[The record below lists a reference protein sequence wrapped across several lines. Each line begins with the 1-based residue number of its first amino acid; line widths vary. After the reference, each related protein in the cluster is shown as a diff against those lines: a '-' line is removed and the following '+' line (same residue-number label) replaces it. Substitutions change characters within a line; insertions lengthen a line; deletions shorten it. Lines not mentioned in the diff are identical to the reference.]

1 MQVSFFYVIIEN
13 FLLPLLVIVFVMNS
27 KRLLYVLVAF
37 LMVIPSRGVAQV
49 SGANNSKTVE
59 FYNGSAFEALKCA
72 QSEGKLLLLEFYA
85 SWNRKS
91 KWMHTIL
98 EGAGELCDDFVV
110 VSVDTSTGEGVA
122 LAQQYSVTE
131 YPFLVVFNAKGDAI
145 DKVGQSMTREDFL
158 AHIDDVLL
166 SCNASSVWQLQ
177 TILRAASAEKLKEED
192 YHRVL
197 QLTAAY
203 LETQARETLLS
214 RSHQQLFLS
223 ERLTFYGSDCFLFL
237 RDNYEDYYDRETAE
251 ATLKDVIYSSLFM
264 VFNSPSSY
272 AELFENIKK
281 DSISL
286 TLAPGAQR
294 LCDLIDMR
302 EKGDV
307 AGYVLMLE
315 EVVVMLPEVYEYQLV
330 MSLDFLLDYPDEL
343 DSRVKQRARRMVEQL
358 LSLNLSPSKMSL
370 TESLLDRF

>member
-1 MQVSFFYVIIEN
+1 
-13 FLLPLLVIVFVMNS
+13 MNS

-37 LMVIPSRGVAQV
+37 LMVIPSRGVAQE
-49 SGANNSKTVE
+49 SGAKISKTVE
-59 FYNGSAFEALKCA
+59 FYDGSAFDALKCA
-72 QSEGKLLLLEFYA
+72 QSEGKLLLLEFHA

-91 KWMHTIL
+91 QWMHSIL
-98 EGAGELCDDFVV
+98 EGAGELCEDFVV
-110 VSVDTSTGEGVA
+110 VSVDTDTGEGAA

-145 DKVGQSMTREDFL
+145 DKVGHSMTREDFL

-166 SCNASSVWQLQ
+166 SVNASSVWQLQ

-203 LETQARETLLS
+203 LETQSRETLLS

-223 ERLTFYGSDCFLFL
+223 GRLNFYGSDCFLFL
-237 RDNYEDYYDRETAE
+237 RDNYKDYYDREAAE

-264 VFNSPSSY
+264 IFNSPSSY
-272 AELFENIKK
+272 AELFGNIKK
-281 DSISL
+281 DTVSL
-286 TLAPGAQR
+286 ALAPGAQQ
-294 LCDLIDMR
+294 LCDLIDLR

-307 AGYVLMLE
+307 SSYVSMLE
-315 EVVVMLPEVYEYQLV
+315 EAVAVLPEIYEYQLI
-330 MSLDFLLDYPDEL
+330 MSLGFVLDYPAEL